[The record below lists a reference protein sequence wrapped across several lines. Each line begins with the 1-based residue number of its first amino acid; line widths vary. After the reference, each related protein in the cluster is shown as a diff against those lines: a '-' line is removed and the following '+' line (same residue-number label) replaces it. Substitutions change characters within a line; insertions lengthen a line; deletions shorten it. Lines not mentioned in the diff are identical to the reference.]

1 VLSVVE
7 TQPARRPM
15 TTVALRRPPLLC
27 ISPLDR
33 TGGVDTLLTA
43 FGLLAGDRPRLRL
56 DVVGQG
62 PLHGML
68 HTLAVELG
76 LDDRVRFCGQLPWH
90 RVRAAMQRC
99 AAVVLPHQDP
109 VVLPHHGTTV
119 LPHQDP
125 AVLPHHDTAV
135 LPHQDPTAR
144 AGGEFHLHLRSALEL
159 GRPLVA
165 TDRAAP
171 PDVAVLMPGA
181 RVVPARDPILLASAL
196 ADVIGPPER
205 SAGWGRW
212 AWSRAAG

>member
-1 VLSVVE
+1 
-7 TQPARRPM
+7 M

-43 FGLLAGDRPRLRL
+43 FGILAGDRPRLRL

-62 PLHGML
+62 PLRGML

-99 AAVVLPHQDP
+99 AAVVLPHQDA
-109 VVLPHHGTTV
+109 VVLPHQ
-119 LPHQDP
+119 QDE
-125 AVLPHHDTAV
+125 
-135 LPHQDPTAR
+135 AR
-144 AGGEFHLHLRSALEL
+144 AGGECHLHLRSALEL

-171 PDVAVLMPGA
+171 PDVAALMPGA
-181 RVVPARDPILLASAL
+181 RVVPARNPILLASAL
-196 ADVIGPPER
+196 ADVLGPPER
-205 SAGWGRW
+205 NAGWSRW